1 MRDIINKIEAASN
14 IAETFVLNE
23 DDAADLAAATYTKVS
38 SVGIT
43 ADTTDAEIDA
53 LVKQL
58 VGGLWGTSA

>member
-23 DDAADLAAATYTKVS
+23 EDAADLAAATYAEVGS
-38 SVGIT
+38 IGIT

-53 LVKQL
+53 LVKNL